1 MWTDAIYPLK
11 KFSLPLIL
19 FFCMAFIFYRKD
31 FTSSKQRRLF
41 LFSRCFTHMEAQI
54 VYTYV
59 YIYIRKYPWPVSFKK
74 HYVHPRLLLHS
85 NASLCYCMLF
95 NQMTHSLV
103 KEALHRLAP
112 KLSLRNIAINMLKW
126 LLKGF
131 HSEAMLSSF
140 LKFLYFFNRTLHSW
154 NSL

>member
-1 MWTDAIYPLK
+1 MDRCNTSFKEVQPPSHSFFLHGIYFLQER
-11 KFSLPLIL
+11 LH
-19 FFCMAFIFYRKD
+19 FFK
-31 FTSSKQRRLF
+31 
-41 LFSRCFTHMEAQI
+41 I
-54 VYTYV
+54 VSPVSFFQMFHSYGSVNCIYICI
-59 YIYIRKYPWPVSFKK
+59 YIYIRIYLWPVSFKK

-95 NQMTHSLV
+95 NQMIHSLV
-103 KEALHRLAP
+103 KEALHILAP
-112 KLSLRNIAINMLKW
+112 KLSLRNVAINMLKW